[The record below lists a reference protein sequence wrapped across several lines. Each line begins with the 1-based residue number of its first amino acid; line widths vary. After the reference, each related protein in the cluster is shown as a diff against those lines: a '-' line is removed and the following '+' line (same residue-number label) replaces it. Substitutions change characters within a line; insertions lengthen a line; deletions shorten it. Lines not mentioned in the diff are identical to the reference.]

1 MARQPK
7 KASKD
12 WVECPKCK
20 GTFLDVT
27 TIYNGKEIYG
37 REYDCRECQYA
48 WNDKGE
54 EL

>member
-12 WVECPKCK
+12 FVECPKCK
-20 GTFLDVT
+20 STFLDVT
-27 TIYNGKEIYG
+27 PIYNGTELYNK
-37 REYDCRECQYA
+37 EYDCRECEYA
-48 WNDKGE
+48 WDSFGN